1 VNFKIYI
8 ILVCLIFYPQLGS
21 TDELAYQTIDEYDK
35 FEELDFYEH
44 IRNIVIV
51 QPEFIESVSKQN
63 EINEDRK
70 FASRSRFPSITAS
83 LINDKSLK
91 RDVDDFLSLRKRQDD
106 SFDGVITVDQ
116 PLYLGNKI
124 NSQVNIAK
132 AKLKKSKEE
141 LNEVASNLIVNAVEI
156 YLTALKSDI
165 ISTFAENELIKLLVF
180 KDQVNARFQAGAAD
194 SSEKA
199 LVNVRLSELEANEA
213 ILKSKKIQNLAV
225 YEAFFKKPFENLGLP
240 KIKLNNVLES
250 NIYNA
255 FVGMSYQ
262 EKIAKIEIESQESH
276 VELTKSSY
284 RPQLGMSFRFTKYD
298 IDDNEIKDED
308 LRGGIYFSVPLINFG
323 RASAEIN
330 SAKARLNQSKILYS
344 QSSRD
349 SDYQKASVLGN
360 IIGLNEARKKILS
373 SLDNIRLQKETLQL
387 RLSSGANF
395 TAIAL
400 IDATVQEIDLLN
412 QLLDTEQSLL
422 ISELQANH
430 LNTNLIQRFKIS
442 F

>member
-1 VNFKIYI
+1 MPYDHFL
-8 ILVCLIFYPQLGS
+8 ILY
-21 TDELAYQTIDEYDK
+21 
-35 FEELDFYEH
+35 
-44 IRNIVIV
+44 
-51 QPEFIESVSKQN
+51 SK
-63 EINEDRK
+63 
-70 FASRSRFPSITAS
+70 
-83 LINDKSLK
+83 
-91 RDVDDFLSLRKRQDD
+91 
-106 SFDGVITVDQ
+106 
-116 PLYLGNKI
+116 
-124 NSQVNIAK
+124 
-132 AKLKKSKEE
+132 
-141 LNEVASNLIVNAVEI
+141 SNLATCLCL
-156 YLTALKSDI
+156 Y
-165 ISTFAENELIKLLVF
+165 F
-180 KDQVNARFQAGAAD
+180 K
-194 SSEKA
+194 
-199 LVNVRLSELEANEA
+199 
-213 ILKSKKIQNLAV
+213 
-225 YEAFFKKPFENLGLP
+225 
-240 KIKLNNVLES
+240 NNVLES

-387 RLSSGANF
+387 RFLP
-395 TAIAL
+395 L
-400 IDATVQEIDLLN
+400 MV
-412 QLLDTEQSLL
+412 
-422 ISELQANH
+422 EL
-430 LNTNLIQRFKIS
+430 
-442 F
+442 